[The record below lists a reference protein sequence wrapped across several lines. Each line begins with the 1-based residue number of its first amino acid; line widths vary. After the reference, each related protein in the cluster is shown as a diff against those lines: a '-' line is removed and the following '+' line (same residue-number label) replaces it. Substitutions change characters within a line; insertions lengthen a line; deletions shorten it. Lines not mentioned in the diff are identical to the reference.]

1 LIFTSRFVKRN
12 HLLIHFDKYWH
23 HFFRIA
29 ILHFAIY
36 EMFLVGE
43 WEVNACFMMPSCHH
57 LIDLY

>member
-1 LIFTSRFVKRN
+1 M
-12 HLLIHFDKYWH
+12 IHFDKYWH

-29 ILHFAIY
+29 ILNFAIY